1 MNRLLAALAPHDLER
16 LLPHLKEMHLDRGRV
31 LYEAG
36 ERIDQVYFPIG
47 GLVSLVSL
55 QENGGSVET
64 GAVGCEGVVAIDCL
78 LGDRISYNRALVQLP
93 GKAQCMPASPFIDI
107 WQTSSSFRQLIM
119 TYNQAFATLVFQS
132 VACNISHSA
141 EVRLAR
147 WILMCVDRCGDGETV
162 ALTHEYLADMLGVGR
177 PTITVVA
184 RTLQAA
190 GLIRYSRGVITVL
203 DRAGLEAASCEC
215 YWKVRETF
223 ERLLPGSFTT

>member
-1 MNRLLAALAPHDLER
+1 MNRLLAALAPHDSGR
-16 LLPHLKEMHLDRGRV
+16 LIPHLKEVHLDRGRV
-31 LYEAG
+31 LVEAG
-36 ERIDQVYFPIG
+36 ERIDQVYFPLG

-55 QENGGSVET
+55 QEDGGSVET

-93 GKAQCMPASPFIDI
+93 GKAQCMPASPFLEV
-107 WQTSSSFRQLIM
+107 WETSRSFRQMIM
-119 TYNQAFATLVFQS
+119 AYNHAFATLVFQS

-223 ERLLPGSFTT
+223 ERVLPGSFTA

>member
-1 MNRLLAALAPHDLER
+1 MNRLLAALEPHDRDR
-16 LLPHLKEMHLDRGRV
+16 LTPHLKEMHLDRGRV
-31 LYEAG
+31 LFEAG
-36 ERIDQVYFPIG
+36 QPIDQVYFPTG
-47 GLVSLVSL
+47 GIVSLVSL
-55 QENGGSVET
+55 QEDGGSVET

-78 LGDRISYNRALVQLP
+78 LGDRISYNRAVVQLP
-93 GKAQCMPASPFIDI
+93 GGARYVPTALFLELWEDSA
-107 WQTSSSFRQLIM
+107 SFRRTM
-119 TYNQAFATLVFQS
+119 MAYNHAFSALVLQS

-147 WILMCVDRCGDGETV
+147 WILMCLDRCGDGETV

-223 ERLLPGSFTT
+223 ERVLPGSFS

>member
-1 MNRLLAALAPHDLER
+1 MNRLLAALAPHDYER
-16 LLPHLKEMHLDRGRV
+16 LAPHLKEVHLDRGRV
-31 LYEAG
+31 LYEPG
-36 ERIDQVYFPIG
+36 ERIDQVYFPLG

-55 QENGGSVET
+55 QEDGGSVET

-78 LGDRISYNRALVQLP
+78 LGDRISYNRALAQLP
-93 GKAQCMPASPFIDI
+93 GKALCMPASPFLEL
-107 WQTSSSFRQLIM
+107 WESSRSFRQIIM
-119 TYNQAFATLVFQS
+119 AYNHAFATLVFQS

-203 DRAGLEAASCEC
+203 DREGLEAASCEC

-223 ERLLPGSFTT
+223 ERLLPGSFAV

>member
-1 MNRLLAALAPHDLER
+1 MNRLLAALEPHDHDR
-16 LLPHLKEMHLDRGRV
+16 LAGHLKELHLERGRV
-31 LYEAG
+31 LFEAG
-36 ERIDQVYFPIG
+36 EAVDTVYFPTG
-47 GLVSLVSL
+47 GIVSLVSL
-55 QENGGSVET
+55 QEDGGSVET

-78 LGDRISYNRALVQLP
+78 LGDRISYNRAVVQLP
-93 GKAQCMPASPFIDI
+93 GGSRHLPASVFLEL
-107 WQTSSSFRQLIM
+107 WNESASFRRTIM
-119 TYNQAFATLVFQS
+119 AYNHAFATLVFQS

-147 WILMCVDRCGDGETV
+147 WILMCLDRCGDGETV

-184 RTLQAA
+184 LTLQAA
-190 GLIRYSRGVITVL
+190 GLIRYSRGVITVI

-223 ERLLPGSFTT
+223 QRLLPGSFS

>member
-1 MNRLLAALAPHDLER
+1 MNRLLAALAPHDYER
-16 LLPHLKEMHLDRGRV
+16 LIPHLKEIHLDRGRV

-36 ERIDQVYFPIG
+36 KRIDQVYFPLG

-55 QENGGSVET
+55 QEDGGSVET
-64 GAVGCEGVVAIDCL
+64 GAVGCEGVVALDCL

-93 GKAQCMPASPFIDI
+93 GKAQCMPASPFLEI
-107 WQTSSSFRQLIM
+107 WETSRSFRQVIM
-119 TYNQAFATLVFQS
+119 AYNHAFATLVFQS

-190 GLIRYSRGVITVL
+190 GLIRYSRGVIIVL
-203 DRAGLEAASCEC
+203 DRDGLEAASCEC

-223 ERLLPGSFTT
+223 ERLLPGSFTR

>member
-1 MNRLLAALAPHDLER
+1 MNRLLAALAPHDRER
-16 LLPHLKEMHLDRGRV
+16 LTPHLKEVHLDRGRV
-31 LYEAG
+31 LFEAG
-36 ERIDQVYFPIG
+36 ERIDHAYFPTG

-55 QENGGSVET
+55 QEDGGSVET
-64 GAVGCEGVVAIDCL
+64 GAVGCEGVVAVNCL
-78 LGDRISYNRALVQLP
+78 LGDRIRSTGAVAPVP
-93 GKAQCMPASPFIDI
+93 GGAQGAPASAFIEL
-107 WQTSSSFRQLIM
+107 WQTSDSFRRTIM
-119 TYNQAFATLVFQS
+119 AYNHAFATLVFQS

-147 WILMCVDRCGDGETV
+147 WILMCLDRCGDGETV

-215 YWKVRETF
+215 YWKVRTAF
-223 ERLLPGSFTT
+223 DRLLPGSFNP

>member
-1 MNRLLAALAPHDLER
+1 MNRLLAALAPHDRDR
-16 LLPHLKEMHLDRGRV
+16 LTPHLKEIHLDRGRV
-31 LYEAG
+31 LFEPGAP
-36 ERIDQVYFPIG
+36 IDQVYFPTG
-47 GLVSLVSL
+47 GIVSLVSL
-55 QENGGSVET
+55 QEDGGSVET
-64 GAVGCEGVVAIDCL
+64 GAVGCEGIVAVGCL
-78 LGDRISYNRALVQLP
+78 LGDRASYNRAVVQLP
-93 GKAQCMPASPFIDI
+93 GGALCCPASVVLDAFEE
-107 WQTSSSFRQLIM
+107 SASFRRCLLA
-119 TYNQAFATLVFQS
+119 YNHAFSTLVFQS

-147 WILMCVDRCGDGETV
+147 WILMCLDRCGDGETV

-215 YWKVRETF
+215 YWKVREVF
-223 ERLLPGSFTT
+223 ERVLPGSFG